1 MTSLPWFLIFF
12 FKLMVQIQVKAT
24 AASSTCSTP
33 SNRSSAADGAFSNFT
48 PSTELDVQEP
58 RQTFVSGNAICVCK
72 TATRSLE
79 CFLFVGNTLMVGMA
93 YCRVSIMRTLKTKMK
108 WNNPISEQQSELKN
122 TNTGDSQKQ
131 TGHTKQV
138 TALTFSSMI
147 EHNLFNKGSC
157 PLGTHSN
164 SWDWYLYRKGAV
176 WIPRDG
182 ES

>member
-1 MTSLPWFLIFF
+1 
-12 FKLMVQIQVKAT
+12 MVQIQVKAT

-108 WNNPISEQQSELKN
+108 WNNPISEQQQSELKN